1 MECQI
6 EGSPPTSVESAVR
19 KKNVRQGATDATRRD
34 ATHHVARVDVG
45 MIIGTDQ
52 PDHLVDCQAVQQVGE
67 AIGDG
72 KLRVTEGQMVRYI
85 SWKASPDVSVRQA
98 RAWIGRRDGEQRE
111 RDEAGKHFLPLGCR
125 ASLGTQLGRRPM
137 GIHCQEHLAVRSG
150 QPPS

>member
-19 KKNVRQGATDATRRD
+19 KMCGKERQTRRD

-111 RDEAGKHFLPLGCR
+111 RDEAGKHFFAAC
-125 ASLGTQLGRRPM
+125 
-137 GIHCQEHLAVRSG
+137 
-150 QPPS
+150 

>member
-1 MECQI
+1 MPNRGQPADICGKRRAQ
-6 EGSPPTSVESAVR
+6 
-19 KKNVRQGATDATRRD
+19 NVRQGATDATRRD

-72 KLRVTEGQMVRYI
+72 KLSVTEGQLVRYI

-111 RDEAGKHFLPLGCR
+111 RDEAGKHFFAAWLSDASFHLPPNACTR
-125 ASLGTQLGRRPM
+125 KY
-137 GIHCQEHLAVRSG
+137 
-150 QPPS
+150 